1 MSSDDDTTPS
11 LEKDTTPKNK
21 PPLTVTP
28 SATSTASSALRR
40 RFKLFKE
47 KHSPKEGTISTT
59 GLRDICSVT
68 SGIQRNLPTDFGE
81 DVESG
86 VDVLLEES
94 GLHDASGVVADEEEK
109 ILQEIAEQ
117 IENIEVDDEK
127 VLNVRELN
135 GHETK
140 QRFNGEER
148 EVTVFSPV
156 GFVDMRDYV
165 ERKPPPNYL

>member
-1 MSSDDDTTPS
+1 MSSDDDTTAS
-11 LEKDTTPKNK
+11 LEKDTAPKKK
-21 PPLTVTP
+21 PPITVTP

-40 RFKLFKE
+40 RFKLFRE

-59 GLRDICSVT
+59 DLRDICSLT
-68 SGIQRNLPTDFGE
+68 SGIQHNLPTDFGD

-94 GLHDASGVVADEEEK
+94 GLHDAGHSVADEEEK

-117 IENIEVDDEK
+117 IENIEVDDEN
-127 VLNVRELN
+127 VLSVRELN
-135 GHETK
+135 GHEAK

-148 EVTVFSPV
+148 EVTVFSPI

-165 ERKPPPNYL
+165 DRKPPNYL